1 VNALRRRGLLVV
13 MLGLAVSAVLGWA
26 TPAGAHANL
35 ISTTPSQGS
44 TVDQAPPVVV
54 MTFSEGISVKDDG
67 VRLLDPSG
75 AQVPGTSTTA
85 EGFEARMR
93 VPELTRQGTYTVDW
107 KAVSADGHPIRGAWV
122 FNVGV
127 EGGGA
132 DVALGAT
139 GQSPLITVLTALGR
153 SIAFVAMFVLAG
165 QLLWAGVARWRP
177 LVAMAWTGMA
187 LVVVAELWS
196 AQAGG
201 ATGPVSAFGTVLG
214 TSSGRFL
221 AATVLL
227 VGYGHL
233 MCALGR
239 LDSRALGVVWSCA
252 TVAAALVGHATVL
265 DPVLLSMF
273 ATVGHV
279 LAAALWVSALVWMAG
294 VLPGPVQR
302 WRLEAA
308 SAEPAAEGGAFEA
321 PAAAVAVA
329 GQWALLNRAVRFSP
343 WGMGAVLVLL
353 GTGGAMVLTRVDG
366 PAGLLES
373 GYGLLSLSKL
383 LVLAGAAV
391 LAARNRWV
399 LIPRLARTFPNLS
412 TAGADASAA
421 RRAAGEL
428 QRALHAEM
436 VLVAVAVMLG
446 GVLGASAPP
455 GNDAGTEVSSSTLSG
470 GSRTDSQV
478 ADFGPYQAQ
487 VEISPVQV
495 GPNVAHVTVVDPA
508 GPPPDDLSELKI
520 TFALPAAD
528 LGPIEPQ
535 LIELNESHIIADDVA
550 LTSPGEWTVTV
561 DARRGKAEFLRATF
575 QVSIG

>member
-1 VNALRRRGLLVV
+1 MNALRRRGLLVV

-201 ATGPVSAFGTVLG
+201 ATGPVRAVGTV
-214 TSSGRFL
+214 
-221 AATVLL
+221 
-227 VGYGHL
+227 
-233 MCALGR
+233 
-239 LDSRALGVVWSCA
+239 
-252 TVAAALVGHATVL
+252 
-265 DPVLLSMF
+265 
-273 ATVGHV
+273 
-279 LAAALWVSALVWMAG
+279 
-294 VLPGPVQR
+294 
-302 WRLEAA
+302 
-308 SAEPAAEGGAFEA
+308 
-321 PAAAVAVA
+321 
-329 GQWALLNRAVRFSP
+329 
-343 WGMGAVLVLL
+343 WG
-353 GTGGAMVLTRVDG
+353 
-366 PAGLLES
+366 
-373 GYGLLSLSKL
+373 LSL
-383 LVLAGAAV
+383 
-391 LAARNRWV
+391 
-399 LIPRLARTFPNLS
+399 IPL
-412 TAGADASAA
+412 
-421 RRAAGEL
+421 
-428 QRALHAEM
+428 
-436 VLVAVAVMLG
+436 
-446 GVLGASAPP
+446 
-455 GNDAGTEVSSSTLSG
+455 
-470 GSRTDSQV
+470 
-478 ADFGPYQAQ
+478 
-487 VEISPVQV
+487 
-495 GPNVAHVTVVDPA
+495 
-508 GPPPDDLSELKI
+508 
-520 TFALPAAD
+520 
-528 LGPIEPQ
+528 
-535 LIELNESHIIADDVA
+535 
-550 LTSPGEWTVTV
+550 
-561 DARRGKAEFLRATF
+561 
-575 QVSIG
+575 